1 MSQNVVWSEP
11 TSSFENAKTFCGS
24 TGYIAPEVYS
34 DEYQFSSDVF
44 GYGVLAYL
52 LIYKKHPFPI
62 DSQWEYEKCMTEKKP
77 IQLPS
82 RIPAVMEKLLLSMLS
97 YEPSDRPEFT
107 EISKSLKFCLDR
119 ITAKEL

>member
-1 MSQNVVWSEP
+1 
-11 TSSFENAKTFCGS
+11 
-24 TGYIAPEVYS
+24 
-34 DEYQFSSDVF
+34 
-44 GYGVLAYL
+44 
-52 LIYKKHPFPI
+52 
-62 DSQWEYEKCMTEKKP
+62 MTEKKP